1 MTVYRFEEIAHNI
14 NDKKMPV
21 PGDEKTYIGLEH
33 LDTGS
38 LQVTRW
44 GQDVVL
50 TGEKL
55 VMKKGDVLF
64 GRRNTYLRRAAI
76 APHDGIF
83 SAHGM
88 IFRPK
93 TDVIDAEFFPFFIS
107 SDYFID
113 EAIKISVGSLSPT
126 VNWGT
131 LKKLEFDLPSM
142 EEQKR
147 LAKILMAA
155 EETRQAYKKLIKQT
169 DDLIKAKFEEMFG
182 KETCKKSLHDIC
194 NCFCDGDWIE
204 SKDQSDTGIRL
215 IQTGNVGEGY
225 YINKDS
231 GKARYIT
238 EETFNKL
245 HCTEVK
251 TGDILVSRLP
261 DPVGRACIVPEYV
274 GKAIT
279 AVDCAII
286 RLKTILL
293 PEFFI
298 AFTLSTDYNQQIN
311 SFITGSTRKRISRNN
326 LGSIQIPVPSIEK
339 QQEFVDFLQQA
350 EQTKLA
356 TQQSLEALN
365 ETVRALVNRN
375 FN

>member
-169 DDLIKAKFEEMFG
+169 DDLVQAKFTEMFG
-182 KETCKKSLHDIC
+182 DINRIPGTKKLKDIVTIRDDLRAPLNDAARADMKEGVLYPYY
-194 NCFCDGDWIE
+194 GA
-204 SKDQSDTGIRL
+204 TGC
-215 IQTGNVGEGY
+215 VDH
-225 YINKDS
+225 INKYKID
-231 GKARYIT
+231 
-238 EETFNKL
+238 F
-245 HCTEVK
+245 
-251 TGDILVSRLP
+251 
-261 DPVGRACIVPEYV
+261 
-274 GKAIT
+274 KAICIAEDCGSYAAGDDSAYMINEKCWVNNHAHVLKAKDEVCIPEFLNYYFKVVDLT
-279 AVDCAII
+279 AYVSGTTRAKLTRGKLEEIPI
-286 RLKTILL
+286 VL
-293 PEFFI
+293 PE
-298 AFTLSTDYNQQIN
+298 LSAQ
-311 SFITGSTRKRISRNN
+311 
-326 LGSIQIPVPSIEK
+326 K
-339 QQEFVDFLQQA
+339 QFVEFLQQA

-356 TQQSLEALN
+356 TQQSLDALN

>member
-93 TDVIDAEFFPFFIS
+93 TDVIDADFFPFFIA
-107 SDYFID
+107 SDYFMD

-126 VNWGT
+126 VNWGA
-131 LKKLEFDLPSM
+131 LKKLEFDIPSM

-147 LAKILMAA
+147 LAKILTAA

-169 DDLIKAKFEEMFG
+169 DELIKAKFTEMFEQQTNG
-182 KETCKKSLHDIC
+182 SSNLRKIGEL
-194 NCFCDGDWIE
+194 GDVLTGTTPSMKIQE
-204 SKDQSDTGIRL
+204 YYDSKDILFIKPSDLSENEITI
-215 IQTGNVGEGY
+215 IKTSEN
-225 YINKDS
+225 YIS
-231 GKARYIT
+231 EKARKSARIFPKGAVLIT
-238 EETFNKL
+238 
-245 HCTEVK
+245 
-251 TGDILVSRLP
+251 
-261 DPVGRACIVPEYV
+261 CIGTI
-274 GKAIT
+274 GKIG
-279 AVDCAII
+279 
-286 RLKTILL
+286 
-293 PEFFI
+293 I
-298 AFTLSTDYNQQIN
+298 AGLEGSCNQQIN
-311 SFITGSTRKRISRNN
+311 VIIPNEHVNSVFLAYSLFMMKNK
-326 LGSIQIPVPSIEK
+326 IQEAANSPVVPILNKTDFSKLTMFLPPID
-339 QQEFVDFLQQA
+339 QQEKFAEFVKQA

-356 TQQSLEALN
+356 TQQSLDALN

>member
-169 DDLIKAKFEEMFG
+169 DELVKAKFEEMFG
-182 KETCKKSLHDIC
+182 TLKRERLGNYIEQIRGVSYKPSDLNSTLTDDYVTLLRANNI
-194 NCFCDGDWIE
+194 NDGI
-204 SKDQSDTGIRL
+204 
-215 IQTGNVGEGY
+215 
-225 YINKDS
+225 INFDDVQYVHRNRVVEKQFI
-231 GKARYIT
+231 KP
-238 EETFNKL
+238 N
-245 HCTEVK
+245 
-251 TGDILVSRLP
+251 DILVCASSGSLEH
-261 DPVGRACIVPEYV
+261 VGKSALCMFKGEYTFGAFCKLIRATGELKPEYI
-274 GKAIT
+274 ASYMQT
-279 AVDCAII
+279 DEYRTII
-286 RLKTILL
+286 KTVVNGANINNLRNEHIDDILV
-293 PEFFI
+293 PVPTEAQQQQFI
-298 AFTLSTDYNQQIN
+298 A
-311 SFITGSTRKRISRNN
+311 
-326 LGSIQIPVPSIEK
+326 
-339 QQEFVDFLQQA
+339 FLQQA
-350 EQTKLA
+350 ERTKLA
-356 TQQSLEALN
+356 TQQSLDALN

>member
-169 DDLIKAKFEEMFG
+169 DSLIKAKYYELIGLVSENPHNYECLPITQICDFQG
-182 KETCKKSLHDIC
+182 GSQPPKKDWIRENKDGYVRMLQIRDFTQAEKNNIEYVRISPSLK
-194 NCFCDGDWIE
+194 FCDAEDILIGRYGASVGKILTGLSGAYNVAIMRSIPNKKVLNMTYLQYYFSAE
-204 SKDQSDTGIRL
+204 EFQNYILAVSKSRAAQAGFSKDDLNRM
-215 IQTGNVGEGY
+215 
-225 YINKDS
+225 
-231 GKARYIT
+231 
-238 EETFNKL
+238 F
-245 HCTEVK
+245 
-251 TGDILVSRLP
+251 ILVP
-261 DPVGRACIVPEYV
+261 PMKIQE
-274 GKAIT
+274 
-279 AVDCAII
+279 
-286 RLKTILL
+286 
-293 PEFFI
+293 EF
-298 AFTLSTDYNQQIN
+298 A
-311 SFITGSTRKRISRNN
+311 K
-326 LGSIQIPVPSIEK
+326 
-339 QQEFVDFLQQA
+339 FVQQA
-350 EQTKLA
+350 EQTKLT
-356 TQQSLEALN
+356 TQQSLDALN
-365 ETVRALVNRN
+365 ETVCALVNRN

>member
-155 EETRQAYKKLIKQT
+155 EETRQAYKKLIAQT
-169 DDLIKAKFEEMFG
+169 DGLVKAKFEEMFG
-182 KETCKKSLHDIC
+182 SVNNCVLSEIADIIMGQSPDSKYY
-194 NCFCDGDWIE
+194 NTNKQGIPFYQGKTEFGDKYIGRPVNWCTNPTRLAE
-204 SKDQSDTGIRL
+204 KDDVLMSVRAPVGSVNMAVEHCCIGRGLAGIRAKK
-215 IQTGNVGEGY
+215 NVSLPMFLYFALKTKEKEIEDMGVGGTFKA
-225 YINKDS
+225 INKD
-231 GKARYIT
+231 
-238 EETFNKL
+238 
-245 HCTEVK
+245 VV
-251 TGDILVSRLP
+251 VS
-261 DPVGRACIVPEYV
+261 I
-274 GKAIT
+274 K
-279 AVDCAII
+279 
-286 RLKTILL
+286 
-293 PEFFI
+293 
-298 AFTLSTDYNQQIN
+298 
-311 SFITGSTRKRISRNN
+311 
-326 LGSIQIPVPSIEK
+326 IPCDTIEK
-339 QQEFVDFLQQA
+339 QEEFVAFAEQA

-356 TQQSLEALN
+356 AQQSLDALN

>member
-93 TDVIDAEFFPFFIS
+93 TDVIDADFFPFFIA
-107 SDYFID
+107 SDYFMD

-126 VNWGT
+126 VNWGA
-131 LKKLEFDLPSM
+131 LKKLEFDIPSM

-147 LAKILMAA
+147 LAKILTAA

-169 DDLIKAKFEEMFG
+169 DDLVQAKFTEMFG
-182 KETCKKSLHDIC
+182 DINRIPGTKKLKDIVTIRDDLRAPLNDAARADMKEGVLYPYY
-194 NCFCDGDWIE
+194 GA
-204 SKDQSDTGIRL
+204 TGC
-215 IQTGNVGEGY
+215 VDH
-225 YINKDS
+225 INKYKID
-231 GKARYIT
+231 
-238 EETFNKL
+238 F
-245 HCTEVK
+245 
-251 TGDILVSRLP
+251 
-261 DPVGRACIVPEYV
+261 
-274 GKAIT
+274 KAICIAEDCGSYAAGDDSAYMINEKCWVNNHAHVLKAKDEVCIPEFLNYYFKVVDLT
-279 AVDCAII
+279 AYVSGTTRAKLTRGKLEEIPI
-286 RLKTILL
+286 VL
-293 PEFFI
+293 PE
-298 AFTLSTDYNQQIN
+298 LSAQ
-311 SFITGSTRKRISRNN
+311 
-326 LGSIQIPVPSIEK
+326 K
-339 QQEFVDFLQQA
+339 QFVEFLQQA

-356 TQQSLEALN
+356 TQQSLSALN
-365 ETVRALVNRN
+365 ATVRALMNQN

>member
-169 DDLIKAKFEEMFG
+169 DDLVQAKFTEMFG
-182 KETCKKSLHDIC
+182 DINRIPGTKKLKDIVTIRDDLRAPLNDAARADMKEGVLYPYY
-194 NCFCDGDWIE
+194 GA
-204 SKDQSDTGIRL
+204 TGC
-215 IQTGNVGEGY
+215 VDH
-225 YINKDS
+225 INKYKID
-231 GKARYIT
+231 
-238 EETFNKL
+238 F
-245 HCTEVK
+245 
-251 TGDILVSRLP
+251 
-261 DPVGRACIVPEYV
+261 
-274 GKAIT
+274 KAICIAEDCGSYAAGDDSAYMINEKCWVNNHTHVLKAKDEVCIPEFLNYYFKVVDLT
-279 AVDCAII
+279 AYVSGTTRAKLTRGKLEEIPI
-286 RLKTILL
+286 VL
-293 PEFFI
+293 PE
-298 AFTLSTDYNQQIN
+298 LSAQ
-311 SFITGSTRKRISRNN
+311 
-326 LGSIQIPVPSIEK
+326 K
-339 QQEFVDFLQQA
+339 QFVEFLQQA

-356 TQQSLEALN
+356 TQQSLSALN
-365 ETVRALVNRN
+365 ATVRALMNQN

>member
-169 DDLIKAKFEEMFG
+169 DDLVKAKFEEMFG
-182 KETCKKSLHDIC
+182 GVADCVLSEIADIIMGQSPDSKYY
-194 NCFCDGDWIE
+194 NTDKQGLPFYQGKTEFCDKYIGCPVNWCTNPTRLAEKDDVLMSVRAPVGSVNIAVGHCCIGRGLAAIRAIQGLSLPTFLYFALKTKEKEIE
-204 SKDQSDTGIRL
+204 DMG
-215 IQTGNVGEGY
+215 VGSTFKA
-225 YINKDS
+225 INKDV
-231 GKARYIT
+231 
-238 EETFNKL
+238 
-245 HCTEVK
+245 VK
-251 TGDILVSRLP
+251 
-261 DPVGRACIVPEYV
+261 
-274 GKAIT
+274 
-279 AVDCAII
+279 
-286 RLKTILL
+286 
-293 PEFFI
+293 
-298 AFTLSTDYNQQIN
+298 
-311 SFITGSTRKRISRNN
+311 
-326 LGSIQIPVPSIEK
+326 SIKIPRDTIEK
-339 QQEFVDFLQQA
+339 QQEFVGFAEQA